1 MANRNGRTRDRARTS
16 VTPLVNG
23 RFLFL
28 SFLVRNRIHL
38 VQLCCAVQV
47 AICTVLVVAELPV
60 MTSGTLLR
68 KAKQSKPNEKPKST
82 VVGAPNL
89 RRILFRIRIHG
100 GCDAFDTELFGS
112 LCTRLPA
119 IGKNQEQDCVNSSHA
134 FFNPSTIKKTLR
146 GRPLT
151 SEQVEVHL
159 LRHRRAVGRTCS
171 TLSLLGRGH
180 GALQLLDFPQELR
193 YHVKNR
199 ARSTRSFT

>member
-1 MANRNGRTRDRARTS
+1 MEEPVIAPGLPI

-134 FFNPSTIKKTLR
+134 FFNPSTIKTTLR

-171 TLSLLGRGH
+171 ALSPCSGEAM
-180 GALQLLDFPQELR
+180 ALYSSWTFLRSSR

-199 ARSTRSFT
+199 ARSTRSLT

>member
-1 MANRNGRTRDRARTS
+1 MIAPGLPI

-23 RFLFL
+23 RAFSSSASSSETGYTSS
-28 SFLVRNRIHL
+28 SF
-38 VQLCCAVQV
+38 AVQCKWQY
-47 AICTVLVVAELPV
+47 APSWLLLNV

-119 IGKNQEQDCVNSSHA
+119 IGK
-134 FFNPSTIKKTLR
+134 IKSKI
-146 GRPLT
+146 
-151 SEQVEVHL
+151 V
-159 LRHRRAVGRTCS
+159 
-171 TLSLLGRGH
+171 
-180 GALQLLDFPQELR
+180 
-193 YHVKNR
+193 
-199 ARSTRSFT
+199 